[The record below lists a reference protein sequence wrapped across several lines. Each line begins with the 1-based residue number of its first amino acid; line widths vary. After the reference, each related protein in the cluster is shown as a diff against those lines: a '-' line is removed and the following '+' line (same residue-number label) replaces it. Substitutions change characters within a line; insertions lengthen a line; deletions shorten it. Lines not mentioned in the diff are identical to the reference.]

1 MNLTNFLK
9 QTDSLTE
16 KYTAEQL
23 RMFIHDVARVLP
35 EGRREDFLKQLK
47 GLDAAKK
54 GEKKQREEKEQ
65 SFIEACKRSSFMRI
79 RKISAECCKEP
90 VISSIPVWIRKSI
103 KEDWRLGKDFFLFK
117 SPVSASMGMRI
128 FQSGT

>member
-1 MNLTNFLK
+1 MNLTYFLM

-47 GLDAAKK
+47 GLDAA
-54 GEKKQREEKEQ
+54 ERDEKQREEKEQ
-65 SFIEACKRSSFMRI
+65 SFIEASKADYDAVM
-79 RKISAECCKEP
+79 
-90 VISSIPVWIRKSI
+90 
-103 KEDWRLGKDFFLFK
+103 KDFDMIE
-117 SPVSASMGMRI
+117 AG
-128 FQSGT
+128 